1 MQYLNL
7 EPHYDEKELEKIE
20 KSYVQVPE
28 LEGLTI
34 KEASELLTNL
44 GLKHNIT
51 MEISEDTLVKKQYPE
66 TGTEVLQNSMIT
78 LILN

>member
-1 MQYLNL
+1 MQYLNV
-7 EPHYDEKELEKIE
+7 EPKYDDEELEKIE
-20 KSYVQVPE
+20 KSYIEVPK

-34 KEASELLTNL
+34 KEASEILTNL

-51 MEISEDTLVKKQYPE
+51 MEVSEETIVKKQYPE
-66 TGTEVLQNSMIT
+66 SGTEILQNSMIT